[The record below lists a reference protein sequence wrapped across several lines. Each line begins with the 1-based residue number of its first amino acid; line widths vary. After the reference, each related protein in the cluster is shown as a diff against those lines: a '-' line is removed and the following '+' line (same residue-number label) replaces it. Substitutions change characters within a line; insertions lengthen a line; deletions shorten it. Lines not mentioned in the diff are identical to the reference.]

1 MSYET
6 EEQMANRQRTPAEN
20 RRVVDERRTVT
31 NGPGYVQEEQV
42 VEQTYAVPRDAMYGS
57 ESVVEDESA
66 GRYTALDTGQR
77 VIWFIAGL
85 FLIDLGLRFFFKLTG
100 ANAGSGFAN
109 FIYGTTEPLVAPFR
123 GIFGAAASGAAVF
136 EPVTLV
142 AMLVYALVA
151 WLLVLLLG
159 ILLGGPSRG
168 VREYRRDYRS
178 IR

>member
-1 MSYET
+1 MTYET
-6 EEQMANRQRTPAEN
+6 NEQIVNRQGMPPVN

-31 NGPGYVQEEQV
+31 DGPGYVQQEQV
-42 VEQTYAVPRDAMYGS
+42 VEQTYAAPQNAVYS
-57 ESVVEDESA
+57 ERVVEDESA
-66 GRYTALDTGQR
+66 GRFTALDTSQR

-100 ANAGSGFAN
+100 ANAGNGFAS

-123 GIFGAAASGAAVF
+123 GIFGSAASGGAVF

-142 AMLVYALVA
+142 AMIVYALLA
-151 WLLVLLLG
+151 WLLVSLLG

-168 VREYRRDYRS
+168 VRESRRDYRS
-178 IR
+178 VR

>member
-6 EEQMANRQRTPAEN
+6 EEQIVNRQRTPAVN
-20 RRVVDERRTVT
+20 RRVVDERRTIT
-31 NGPGYVQEEQV
+31 DGPGYVQQEQI
-42 VEQTYAVPRDAMYGS
+42 VEQAYAASGDAMYS
-57 ESVVEDESA
+57 ESVVEDEAA
-66 GRYTALDTGQR
+66 GRYSALDMGQR

-85 FLIDLGLRFFFKLTG
+85 FLVDLGLRFFFKLTG
-100 ANAGSGFAN
+100 ANAGNGFAS

-123 GIFGAAASGAAVF
+123 GIFGAAASGGAVF

-142 AMLVYALVA
+142 AMVVYALVA
-151 WLLVLLLG
+151 WLLVSLLG
-159 ILLGGPSRG
+159 VLLGGPSRG